1 MATFD
6 DDRERQLDAL
16 HKRMIAA
23 RGFSGDPAVHW
34 SAEFENYDAL
44 GYYPL
49 ATPLLARPIVA
60 LPQHMPGH
68 LIPASPPVASTADIL
83 VVDCVEMYRRT
94 DRGTTRPTY
103 LLIHT
108 TGLGGP
114 GPDNQYGPRLAP
126 VLGAYSGYVAYEP
139 TFLREPGAVPI
150 TPLDAGEPVFD
161 PFTGMLTYS
170 SDPGFDVGASTIK
183 ITCWVYRGPTL
194 LDVIGGLGGGGGGT
208 PLSRCDRVATAAQTP
223 GVASGAIA
231 LLINAVPVTLDLASV
246 GASLVFCNGMKLLH
260 GVDYRL
266 QANAV
271 SGHGELVLLND
282 SVESG
287 RYVAQDCD
295 EIEAHVVRT

>member
-1 MATFD
+1 MATFS

-16 HKRMIAA
+16 HKRLVAA
-23 RGFSGDPAVHW
+23 RGFSGDPSIHW
-34 SAEFENYDAL
+34 SGEFENYDPA
-44 GYYPL
+44 GYYP
-49 ATPLLARPIVA
+49 ASTPLLARPLVA

-94 DRGTTRPTY
+94 DRGTARPTY
-103 LLIHT
+103 VLVHT
-108 TGLGGP
+108 TALGGP
-114 GPDNQYGPRLAP
+114 GPDDEFGPRLAP
-126 VLGAYSGYVAYEP
+126 VLGAYVGYAAYEP
-139 TFLREPGAVPI
+139 ALIREPGAVPI
-150 TPLDAGEPVFD
+150 TPLDAGDPVFD

-170 SDPGFDVGASTIK
+170 GDPGFDVLTATIK

-194 LDVIGGLGGGGGGT
+194 LDVIAGLSGGGGT
-208 PLSRCDRVATAAQTP
+208 PLSRCDRIAVAAQTP
-223 GVASGAIA
+223 GVASGALA
-231 LLINAVPVTLDLASV
+231 LLVNAVPIELDLSAAGS
-246 GASLVFCNGMKLLH
+246 SLVFCNGMKLLH

-282 SVESG
+282 STEAG

-295 EIEAHVVRT
+295 EIEAHVVRL